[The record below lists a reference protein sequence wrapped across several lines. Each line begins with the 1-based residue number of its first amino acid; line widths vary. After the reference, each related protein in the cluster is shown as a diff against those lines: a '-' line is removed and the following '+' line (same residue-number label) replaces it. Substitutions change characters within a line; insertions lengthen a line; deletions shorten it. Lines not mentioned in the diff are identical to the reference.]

1 MSQDVI
7 NMLTGGFGAVVG
19 WVLKVIWD
27 AIKELQAEMRD
38 FQNEVHVNYVHKDDY
53 RADIKEL
60 KDIAK
65 QIFDKLDRKAD
76 R

>member
-7 NMLTGGFGAVVG
+7 NIIAGGFGAVVG

-27 AIKELQAEMRD
+27 AIKDLQAEMRD
-38 FQNEVHVNYVHKDDY
+38 FQSEVHMSYVHKDDY
-53 RADIKEL
+53 RQDIKEL

-65 QIFDKLDRKAD
+65 QIFEKLDRKAD
-76 R
+76 K

>member
-27 AIKELQAEMRD
+27 AIKELQADMRD
-38 FQNEVHVNYVHKDDY
+38 FQSEVHVSYVHKDDY

-65 QIFDKLDRKAD
+65 QIFEKLDRKAD

>member
-1 MSQDVI
+1 
-7 NMLTGGFGAVVG
+7 MLVGGFGAVVG

-27 AIKELQAEMRD
+27 GIKELQADMRD

-53 RADIKEL
+53 RADIKEV
-60 KDIAK
+60 KDILK
-65 QIFDKLDRKAD
+65 QIFEKLDRKAD

>member
-7 NMLTGGFGAVVG
+7 NLLVGGFGAVVG

-27 AIKELQAEMRD
+27 GIKELQADMRD

-53 RADIKEL
+53 RADIKEV
-60 KDIAK
+60 KDILK
-65 QIFDKLDRKAD
+65 QIFEKLDRKAD

>member
-27 AIKELQAEMRD
+27 AIKELQSDMRD
-38 FQNEVHVNYVHKDDY
+38 FQNEVHINYVSKDDY
-53 RADIKEL
+53 RADIKEV
-60 KDIAK
+60 KDILK
-65 QIFDKLDRKAD
+65 QIFEKLDRKAD

>member
-7 NMLTGGFGAVVG
+7 NMLVGGFGAVVG

-27 AIKELQAEMRD
+27 GIKELQADMRH

-53 RADIKEL
+53 RGDIKEV
-60 KDIAK
+60 KDILK
-65 QIFDKLDRKAD
+65 QIFEKLDRKAD